1 MPATQGWNAVISIIG
16 VPTAFL
22 DEETIRLDDDGS
34 GATKFQIK
42 DLFHRILDSSQSII
56 VKDSGTLVPE
66 NKIASIDYNFGIITL
81 TSREDYNLTVSGNY
95 IPTTEI
101 AEGITFGVNT
111 ENNLIDSTTL
121 KSCRE
126 SGGGMQ
132 DIYGKRNINVSLEK
146 FYISSSIFKETI
158 NNQKEFFLSLLS
170 SDHKTLQRGYFK
182 LASDS
187 FSFPSDDSSKENI
200 ELKCSEKDGVSR
212 FTEFTQ
218 TA

>member
-81 TSREDYNLTVSGNY
+81 TSREDYNLTVSGK
-95 IPTTEI
+95 IFQLQKLQKALLLELTQKI
-101 AEGITFGVNT
+101 IL
-111 ENNLIDSTTL
+111 LIQPL
-121 KSCRE
+121 
-126 SGGGMQ
+126 
-132 DIYGKRNINVSLEK
+132 
-146 FYISSSIFKETI
+146 
-158 NNQKEFFLSLLS
+158 
-170 SDHKTLQRGYFK
+170 
-182 LASDS
+182 
-187 FSFPSDDSSKENI
+187 
-200 ELKCSEKDGVSR
+200 
-212 FTEFTQ
+212 
-218 TA
+218 

>member
-182 LASDS
+182 LV
-187 FSFPSDDSSKENI
+187 F
-200 ELKCSEKDGVSR
+200 R
-212 FTEFTQ
+212 
-218 TA
+218 